1 MNTIAR
7 PFLPPDRYTSS
18 APAPRPS
25 DAIIRA
31 IAAECIAAAGGES
44 PDAVLKERWPRD
56 EVAKSFVT
64 RASTTPTTTATASA
78 LSTTATAD
86 MVLSI
91 GPQSAGS
98 ALMAQGLM
106 LNFDR
111 SQTISVPNVL
121 SSATFSNI
129 VAEGNPI
136 PVYEVRSGPSTLL
149 TLQTIKG
156 IAVFTREVLESNNVE
171 AITRQVLA
179 ESIGLSL
186 DALMFTA
193 SAGGLLNGIIAGTES
208 SNADHAEAMLEDL
221 ATLLSAVAPV
231 AAGFPIAI
239 VTSPA
244 QAVKLKL
251 RLLTARDPGFMV
263 LASSAIADRTLVAIA
278 GNTLVAATSPIPTF
292 DISTN
297 ATVVME
303 TVPSQIAAGGTL
315 AAGETRSLFQ
325 TDSIGLRVRFGV
337 AWALRSATGIAFL
350 EDCIW

>member
-231 AAGFPIAI
+231 AAGFPIG
-239 VTSPA
+239 SSLHR
-244 QAVKLKL
+244 LK
-251 RLLTARDPGFMV
+251 P
-263 LASSAIADRTLVAIA
+263 
-278 GNTLVAATSPIPTF
+278 
-292 DISTN
+292 
-297 ATVVME
+297 
-303 TVPSQIAAGGTL
+303 
-315 AAGETRSLFQ
+315 
-325 TDSIGLRVRFGV
+325 
-337 AWALRSATGIAFL
+337 
-350 EDCIW
+350 